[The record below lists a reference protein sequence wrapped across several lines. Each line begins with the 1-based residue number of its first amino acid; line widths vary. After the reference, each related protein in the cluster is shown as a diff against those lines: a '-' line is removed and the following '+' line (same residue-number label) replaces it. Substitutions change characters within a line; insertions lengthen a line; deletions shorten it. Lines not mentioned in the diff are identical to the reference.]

1 MNLYFTG
8 FTMLMQLP
16 AAHAGVAADA
26 DADTHPRERERL
38 RTLYSY
44 NLLDT
49 APEIIFDEVTALLA
63 QICDTPYAVISLQ
76 DERRQW
82 FKSCYGHLP
91 FRELPREIG
100 FCGTVVN
107 SAAPLEVSDAM
118 HDLRFH
124 ADPLVAREPGI
135 RFYAGMPL
143 LADTGVA
150 VGALCVMDR
159 RPRVLNTSQRKA
171 LSQLTDVVMRLFDAR
186 RHEEDA
192 TWLGEMIED
201 SLAEVL
207 VFDAQTQRLL
217 HANRG
222 ACQNLGYAL
231 AEIVG
236 RTADCFI
243 IGWNDER
250 RRQVQGPLLRGEH
263 EVTLVDVAVQRKDGS
278 AYWAEGRVQLARQ
291 QGRPVF
297 VVNARDITARKEA
310 EEALYR
316 EKELAQITLDSIGD
330 AVITTDANGH
340 VTYLNPV
347 AERLTGWSRDKATG
361 RLSQEVFHII
371 AESDRMPVA
380 SPIDRVLRTG
390 ETTGLANNTAL
401 ICRDGREFSVED
413 SAAPIRARDQSLVGA
428 VLVFRD
434 VTSARELSQTLSWQA
449 SHDALT
455 DLVNRREFENLLGR
469 LLASACARHM
479 QHALLYFDLDQFKI
493 VNDSCGHQAGD
504 QLLRQLSAEL
514 RARMRK
520 SDTLARLGGDEFG
533 VLLDG
538 CDTNSARQIATQ
550 LLDAIRAFRF
560 VWQDRLFSVSASFG
574 VAEISAHS
582 ESVEAV
588 MSAADTACFMA
599 KDKGRNQVQVFHLAD
614 AEVSFRQ
621 GEMGWASR
629 LAKSVEENRF
639 FLVFQRALQLSGEAE
654 YLDYVEV
661 LLRLRDEHN
670 RIVPPMAF
678 IPAAERYQLMA
689 AVDRWVIKRVLHC
702 IAHHD
707 GGNSAEAALC
717 RRSRFAVN
725 LSGVS
730 LSDEG
735 FLDFVLAE
743 FDASGANPSQLCFE
757 ITETAAISNVARVAR
772 FMEQMK
778 ARGCRFALDDFGSG
792 LSSFA
797 YLKNMPVDYLKIDG
811 LFVKGAATDST
822 DLSMVESINRIG
834 HVMGMKTIAEFVET
848 QENLAQM
855 RAIGVDFVQGYFVHH
870 PEPFAAFV
878 ARAAAAGDGV
888 ESLLQCA

>member
-1 MNLYFTG
+1 MSMSLNVS
-8 FTMLMQLP
+8 P
-16 AAHAGVAADA
+16 PEAADQVVA
-26 DADTHPRERERL
+26 RRSERERL
-38 RTLYSY
+38 RTLLSY

-49 APEIIFDEVTALLA
+49 APEAIFDEVTALLA
-63 QICDTPYAVISLQ
+63 QICDVPLAAISLQ
-76 DERRQW
+76 DERRLW
-82 FKSCYGHLP
+82 FKSSYGGLP
-91 FRELPREIG
+91 FRELPRQSS
-100 FCGTVVN
+100 FCSTVVET
-107 SAAPLEVSDAM
+107 AAPLEVSDAL

-124 ADPLVAREPGI
+124 SDPLVKSEPGI

-143 LADTGVA
+143 LADSGLA

-159 RPRVLNTSQRKA
+159 HPRVLGTSQRRA
-171 LSQLTDVVMRLFDAR
+171 LSHLTDVVMRLFDAR
-186 RHEEDA
+186 RLEENA
-192 TWLGEMIED
+192 TWLGEMIEG

-222 ACQNLGYAL
+222 ACLNLGYAL
-231 AEIVG
+231 DEIVG
-236 RTADCFI
+236 RSADWFI
-243 IGWNDER
+243 VGWNDQR
-250 RRQVQGPLLRGEH
+250 RRQVQDPLLRGER
-263 EVTLVDVAVQRKDGS
+263 EVSLVDVAVRRKDGS
-278 AYWAEGRVQLARQ
+278 VYWAEGRVQLARQ

-297 VVNARDITARKEA
+297 VVNAHDITARKEA

-330 AVITTDANGH
+330 AMITADATGH

-347 AERLTGWSRDKATG
+347 AERLTGWTRKDAEG
-361 RLSQEVFHII
+361 RLSQEVFHIV
-371 AESDRMPVA
+371 AESDHMLVE
-380 SPIDRVLRTG
+380 SPIDRVISTG
-390 ETTGLANNTAL
+390 ETTGLANNTVL
-401 ICRDGREFSVED
+401 ISRDGKEFSVED
-413 SAAPIRARDQSLVGA
+413 SAAPIRARDGTLVGA

-434 VTSARELSQTLSWQA
+434 VTSARELAQNLTWQA

-455 DLVNRREFENLLGR
+455 ELVNRREFENLLGG
-469 LLASACARHM
+469 LLASARTRDM

-514 RARMRK
+514 RGRMRK

-533 VLLDG
+533 VLLEG
-538 CDTNSARQIATQ
+538 CDPASARQIATQ
-550 LLDAIRAFRF
+550 LLDAIRVFRF

-574 VAEISAHS
+574 VAEISPRS

-629 LAKSVEENRF
+629 LARSVEENRF
-639 FLVFQRALQLSGEAE
+639 FLVFQRAQQLTGNDDG
-654 YLDYVEV
+654 LDYVEV
-661 LLRLRDEHN
+661 LLRLRDEQN

-689 AVDRWVIKRVLHC
+689 SVDRWVIKRVLHC
-702 IAHHD
+702 IARHS
-707 GGNSAEAALC
+707 GSNGVEAALC
-717 RRSRFAVN
+717 RRTRFAIN

-730 LSDEG
+730 LSDER
-735 FLDFVLAE
+735 FLDYVLAA
-743 FDASGANPSQLCFE
+743 FDDTGADPSQLCFE
-757 ITETAAISNVARVAR
+757 ITETAAISNVARVTR
-772 FMEQMK
+772 FMAQLK

-811 LFVKGAATDST
+811 MFVKGAAMDST

-848 QENLAQM
+848 GEILAQM
-855 RAIGVDFVQGYFVHH
+855 REIGVDFAQGHFVHQ
-870 PEPFAAFV
+870 PETFAAFSV
-878 ARAAAAGDGV
+878 RAQAEAATGDC
-888 ESLLQCA
+888 LLECA